1 MASRRIDVHH
11 HMIPDF
17 YAEAVTNNGG
27 DPSGASQLLKGSGRM
42 LPEWSRDSEGKFQ
55 ETWGI
60 ATSMLSL
67 SAPGACI
74 EKDPVA
80 AAKLARRATELA
92 ASMRDKEPDKFGVFG
107 SVASLL
113 DKESTLEEIAYA
125 FDELNADGL
134 TLFTRYGPD
143 NHYLGHPDFKY
154 VWDELDRRHAVVF
167 IHPTH
172 PVDCAFVNPSL
183 PLPLLDYAFETTK
196 TAVDLIMSRTVR
208 DHPNVKIIL
217 SHGGG
222 TLPYIVARPA
232 SVMWRIDPSFKT
244 EDFIEDARSM
254 YYDTALSGNEGTLM
268 LLEKFCKPDHLLYGS
283 DYAYAGP
290 KSIGYHTGGLDNY
303 QFKDQHMVQKVNRE
317 NALALFPRLK

>member
-1 MASRRIDVHH
+1 MASNRIDVHH

-17 YAEAVTNNGG
+17 YVEAVIKNGG
-27 DPSGASQLLKGSGRM
+27 DPSGAPQLLKGSGRL
-42 LPEWSRDSEGKFQ
+42 LPHWDQESEEKFQ
-55 ETWGI
+55 ETYGVG
-60 ATSMLSL
+60 TSMLSL
-67 SAPGACI
+67 SAPGAPV

-92 ASMRDKEPDKFGVFG
+92 AAMRDKEPKRYGVFG
-107 SVASLL
+107 SVPSLL
-113 DKESTLEEIAYA
+113 DKERTLEEIAYA
-125 FDELNADGL
+125 FDELHADGL
-134 TLFTRYGPD
+134 TLFSRYGSD

-172 PVDCAFVNPSL
+172 PVDCTFVNPNL

-232 SVMWRIDPSFKT
+232 STMWRIDPSFKA

-254 YYDTALSGNEGTLM
+254 YYDTALSGNAFVLSM
-268 LLEKFCKPDHLLYGS
+268 LENFCKPGHLLYGS

-290 KSIGYHTGGLDNY
+290 SSIRYHTGGLDQYKFEDEN
-303 QFKDQHMVQKVNRE
+303 MLRKVNRV